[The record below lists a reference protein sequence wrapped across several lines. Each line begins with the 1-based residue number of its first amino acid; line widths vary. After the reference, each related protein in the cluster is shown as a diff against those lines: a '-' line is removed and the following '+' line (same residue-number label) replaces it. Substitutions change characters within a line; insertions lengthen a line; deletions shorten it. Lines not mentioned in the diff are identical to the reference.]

1 MGDCLRRMGSV
12 PESGEFGY
20 LFPETV
26 MSGIA
31 DRKKEGIALGMERHL

>member
-1 MGDCLRRMGSV
+1 MGDCLRRMTPV

-20 LFPETV
+20 LFPESVISRT
-26 MSGIA
+26 A